1 MRVYVFC
8 ILVLLVP
15 IGVAPFAHAGTL
27 VLANG
32 DEINGEIIE
41 WAVDHV
47 VIEHPQLGK
56 LRLELD
62 ELQLDTGE
70 PPNPGLFGTRFLRGW
85 ARRVDLGVNGEQNN
99 SPSLSVTFGSKFAYD
114 DPWTRW
120 RFNGRYFYN
129 NSDDDD
135 NDNNATFDLSR
146 DWLVPESRWFGFAA
160 GRYQF
165 DQFKAWEHR
174 VTLAGGPGFHLVNS
188 EQHTLDVT
196 VGPAFTREFGT
207 SKANK
212 GEALLGLSY
221 DWKISERQSFD
232 FDNQYFVEFT
242 PIAGDWR
249 NFTRLNWSLRLTES
263 PVLSLK
269 LGLQNEYESNP
280 DPGDENN
287 DLKYFL
293 TLGMDL

>member
-8 ILVLLVP
+8 LLVLLALL
-15 IGVAPFAHAGTL
+15 GVAPSAHAGTL

-56 LRLELD
+56 VRLELD

-85 ARRVDLGVNGEQNN
+85 SRRVDLGITGEQSN
-99 SPSLSVTFGSKFAYD
+99 SSSLSLTFGSKFAYQ

-120 RFNGRYFYN
+120 RLNGRYFLN
-129 NSDDDD
+129 LSDDGD
-135 NDNNATFDLSR
+135 NDNNATFNLKR
-146 DWLVPESRWFGFAA
+146 DWLFPESRWFGFAA
-160 GRYQF
+160 SRYQF
-165 DQFKAWEHR
+165 DQFKAWKHR
-174 VTLAGGPGFHLVNS
+174 VTFVGGPGFHLVET
-188 EQHTLDVT
+188 EQHSLDVAL
-196 VGPAFTREFGT
+196 GPAFTREFGT
-207 SKANK
+207 SSANK
-212 GEALLGLSY
+212 GEAMLSLSY

-232 FDNQYFVEFT
+232 LVNQYFVEYR
-242 PIAGDWR
+242 PNAGDWR
-249 NFTRLNWSLRLTES
+249 TFTKLDWSLRLTES

-269 LGLQNEYESNP
+269 LGFQNEYESNP
-280 DPGDENN
+280 DSGDKNN